1 MSTWRGLLKVCL
13 SERDVALIKSLLINA
28 KCEISKDVASQCR
41 GVSVCVWVPQGGCQ
55 AVTGGGWYYDRPPAV
70 PIFLSLSP
78 LPSLSLSLV
87 VLLSHNYNSIVI
99 QFLGRQ
105 INRISF
111 LVTRHAPRPVAAHS
125 PSWGEVRH
133 GGCGRVGCTC
143 SSSDWCL
150 CQLFWC
156 QINKLLTVGRQA
168 GGGGSRDGGAD
179 LLLRPE
185 MQISLSE
192 RRGGRGRG
200 TLYRAPL
207 QGKQLYK

>member
-1 MSTWRGLLKVCL
+1 MQ
-13 SERDVALIKSLLINA
+13 NA
-28 KCEISKDVASQCR
+28 KFQKMLLVSAGVCQCVCECPK
-41 GVSVCVWVPQGGCQ
+41 GVPSS
-55 AVTGGGWYYDRPPAV
+55 DRWWLVLRQTPSCPH
-70 PIFLSLSP
+70 LSP
-78 LPSLSLSLV
+78 LPPLV

-168 GGGGSRDGGAD
+168 GGGQPGRGSRPAA
-179 LLLRPE
+179 
-185 MQISLSE
+185 
-192 RRGGRGRG
+192 
-200 TLYRAPL
+200 AP
-207 QGKQLYK
+207 GNAN